1 MGSLFFTGLVLLIIM
16 IFVLKDKVD
25 EYSYFKLENEKL
37 YTQIEENRKNL
48 EEKNLELENISEK
61 ITEIE
66 RLMGEDSI
74 ANSVNLNEIERL
86 DLTKLNIIDKK
97 YLLQMIPNG
106 NPVSP
111 FSGYSSGFGGRFHP
125 VLEQRKFHY
134 GLDFVAKIG
143 TSVLAP
149 GDGIV
154 EYAGFNSG
162 GFGNLIILSHNFGFK
177 TYFAHLSEI
186 DVKVG
191 DYITKG
197 TVIGKTGNTG
207 RSSGPHLHYE
217 IHYLGKRMDPK
228 NFAKWSLENYDYIFK
243 NEKGVKW
250 QSLIEMTKLQ
260 TQIIQQKNP
269 DANDL
274 YLKVLESSHIQ
285 EEEYFFHTIHSDW
298 DNIIRTIR
306 ENHEHAAESAPIKRP
321 MSNDKKVQRFLQTL
335 KFKSNPIEEFWRFF
349 CDEMQIPFD
358 HLSVD
363 EHKVMKDVF
372 KRSKLLKALPNRKKS
387 KK

>member
-1 MGSLFFTGLVLLIIM
+1 MKNRFYITITGFRGVKCYSFDKIIKKYLFVVGSLFFTGLVLLIIM
-16 IFVLKDKVD
+16 IFVLKEKVD

-37 YTQIEENRKNL
+37 YTQIEENRQNL

-61 ITEIE
+61 ISEIE
-66 RLMGEDSI
+66 RLMGEDTAI
-74 ANSVNLNEIERL
+74 NSVNLNDIERL

-106 NPVSP
+106 NPIAP
-111 FSGYSSGFGGRFHP
+111 FKGYSSGFGGRFHP

-134 GLDFVAKIG
+134 GLDFVAKVG
-143 TSVLAP
+143 TDILAP

-177 TYFAHLSEI
+177 TYFAHLNEI

-191 DYITKG
+191 DFITKG
-197 TVIGKTGNTG
+197 TVIGKSGNTG

-250 QSLIEMTKLQ
+250 QSLLEMTKLQ
-260 TQIIQQKNP
+260 TQIIQQKN
-269 DANDL
+269 
-274 YLKVLESSHIQ
+274 
-285 EEEYFFHTIHSDW
+285 
-298 DNIIRTIR
+298 
-306 ENHEHAAESAPIKRP
+306 
-321 MSNDKKVQRFLQTL
+321 
-335 KFKSNPIEEFWRFF
+335 
-349 CDEMQIPFD
+349 
-358 HLSVD
+358 
-363 EHKVMKDVF
+363 
-372 KRSKLLKALPNRKKS
+372 
-387 KK
+387 

>member
-1 MGSLFFTGLVLLIIM
+1 MKNRFYITITDFRGVKCYSFDKIIKKYLFVVGSLFFTGLVLLIIM

-191 DYITKG
+191 DFITKG

-260 TQIIQQKNP
+260 TQIIQQKN
-269 DANDL
+269 
-274 YLKVLESSHIQ
+274 
-285 EEEYFFHTIHSDW
+285 
-298 DNIIRTIR
+298 
-306 ENHEHAAESAPIKRP
+306 
-321 MSNDKKVQRFLQTL
+321 
-335 KFKSNPIEEFWRFF
+335 
-349 CDEMQIPFD
+349 
-358 HLSVD
+358 
-363 EHKVMKDVF
+363 
-372 KRSKLLKALPNRKKS
+372 
-387 KK
+387 